1 MIATQ
6 ITASTQVSSMEIK
19 QTKKIFLVTG
29 MTPSM
34 LGTKKS
40 DRTFVVLVVS
50 LQRHHFSSFFGVRF
64 CPIDSCKNV
73 RGAIFTPTDLFES
86 QFTPF

>member
-1 MIATQ
+1 MIATE

-19 QTKKIFLVTG
+19 QTKKTFLVTG

-40 DRTFVVLVVS
+40 DTTFVVLVVS
-50 LQRHHFSSFFGVRF
+50 LHHFSSFFWCSVPQTLARM
-64 CPIDSCKNV
+64 
-73 RGAIFTPTDLFES
+73 
-86 QFTPF
+86 

>member
-50 LQRHHFSSFFGVRF
+50 LQRHHFSSFFGVLSHKLLQECERSHF
-64 CPIDSCKNV
+64 YSH
-73 RGAIFTPTDLFES
+73 
-86 QFTPF
+86 